1 MIKVNQV
8 TSRLEAGK
16 LRGVD
21 LVGIC
26 LGDPAE
32 TDRRVVDA
40 GTFTML
46 QDVVGPRT
54 SLYVDA
60 SAAHSPQDVVDAV
73 EALRPTYFEFT
84 AVDAAKEPAAAEQL
98 DFLERLPVP
107 KIANGFFVLKDDVG
121 LLDSRLHLDRLVA
134 AVSSTSRSRPTR
146 CSIRGSGSP
155 RPIVSVSRLCSPTTR
170 ASSRTCARRR
180 RCSRSS
186 VRWGPISTWETGV
199 SVTTTTRTGRHPSPE
214 LSGSSVLCR
223 SADPIRPLLFAC
235 STPDCSGIVAGSH
248 EYCSRRFEQAG
259 AKSTV
264 SQNLCPELA
273 AIVVS
278 TVQHP
283 GTRYEART
291 HHSH

>member
-84 AVDAAKEPAAAEQL
+84 AVDAAKESAAAEQL

-134 AVSSTSRSRPTR
+134 AGVEYFQVETDSLLD
-146 CSIRGSGSP
+146 P
-155 RPIVSVSRLCSPTTR
+155 RFRISAPHRERL
-170 ASSRTCARRR
+170 AA
-180 RCSRSS
+180 
-186 VRWGPISTWETGV
+186 
-199 SVTTTTRTGRHPSPE
+199 
-214 LSGSSVLCR
+214 
-223 SADPIRPLLFAC
+223 LFADYPC
-235 STPDCSGIVAGSH
+235 LVADVCTTPPVLPEFGQVGTYFNLGNGRVRNYDYSDRQTPLPGIVRILRSLPVG
-248 EYCSRRFEQAG
+248 
-259 AKSTV
+259 
-264 SQNLCPELA
+264 
-273 AIVVS
+273 
-278 TVQHP
+278 
-283 GTRYEART
+283 
-291 HHSH
+291 